1 MVALND
7 VNTCRGH
14 VVSSDIGLLPSVLP
28 PARSHK
34 MRDLITRG
42 VSTGYAF
49 SSTDIEREESHWYA
63 LRTTYGRE
71 KKAYEYITQHNG
83 IAFLPTITS
92 EKVIKGKKVRV
103 EVSRIPNVLFAY
115 GTEKSVKS
123 FVYDNVNLPYLRFYY
138 NRTHTGPKNERVP
151 LIVPNCQMMSLMIIC
166 GNTASDTFIVQ
177 EDVVKFQKGEKV
189 KVNQG
194 AFEGVTGVVA
204 RFHGQQRVGL
214 VIDGLV
220 TAVTAYIP
228 TAFLERIQL

>member
-14 VVSSDIGLLPSVLP
+14 VLSSNIGLLPSVLP
-28 PARSHK
+28 TAESHK
-34 MRDLITRG
+34 MRDSISRG
-42 VSTGYAF
+42 VSTSCAF
-49 SSTDIEREESHWYA
+49 SSNNIESEECHWYV

-71 KKAYEYITQHNG
+71 KKAYEFIIQHNG
-83 IAFLPTITS
+83 VAFLPTVLS
-92 EKVIKGKKVRV
+92 EKVIKGKKVRA

-115 GTEKSVKS
+115 GTEKSIKS

-151 LIVPNCQMMSLMIIC
+151 LIVPNHQMASLMIIC
-166 GNTASDTFIVQ
+166 GNTAFDTFIVQ
-177 EDVVKFQKGEKV
+177 EDVIKFQKGEKV
-189 KVNQG
+189 RVNQG
-194 AFEGVTGVVA
+194 AFEGVIGVVA

-228 TAFLERIQL
+228 TAFLERIQ